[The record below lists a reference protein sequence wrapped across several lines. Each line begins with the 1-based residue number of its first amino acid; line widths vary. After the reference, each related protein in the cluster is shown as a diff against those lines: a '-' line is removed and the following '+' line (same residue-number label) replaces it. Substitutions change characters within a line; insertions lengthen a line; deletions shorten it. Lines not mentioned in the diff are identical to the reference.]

1 MKRLLIIAAGVLEAE
16 ALRRALRYTP
26 NVQIIGFAESSRPCG
41 LTVRQARPDVI
52 LVNAVAAEATALERI
67 AEARAEAPEATI
79 VCRTHHLKPSWPH
92 EVAEAGADATVDGQ
106 IDGARMAMLV
116 REIAAGTVFHL
127 PRASAREQREPTE
140 AAARLTARELE
151 ILRLMAGGATNS
163 SVAQQ
168 LWVTEQT
175 VKFHLSNIY
184 RKLGVANRTE
194 ASHYAHTHGL
204 LAPVALPR
212 PVDAERSPAVAA
224 A

>member
-16 ALRRALRYTP
+16 ALRQALRYTP
-26 NVQIIGFAESSRPCG
+26 NIQIIGFAESSRPCG
-41 LTVRQARPDVI
+41 LTVRQARPDLI
-52 LVNAVAAEATALERI
+52 LVNAVSAPETALERI
-67 AEARAEAPEATI
+67 AEARAEVPETTI
-79 VCRTHHLKPSWPH
+79 ICRGHHLAASWPH

-106 IDGARMAMLV
+106 IDGVRMAMLV
-116 REIAAGTVFHL
+116 REIADGTVFHL
-127 PRASAREQREPTE
+127 PRASSRQQRGSSD

-151 ILRLMAGGATNS
+151 ILRLMAAGATNS
-163 SVAQQ
+163 SVASQ

-204 LAPVALPR
+204 LAPVASQPAAA
-212 PVDAERSPAVAA
+212 VAVAA
-224 A
+224 